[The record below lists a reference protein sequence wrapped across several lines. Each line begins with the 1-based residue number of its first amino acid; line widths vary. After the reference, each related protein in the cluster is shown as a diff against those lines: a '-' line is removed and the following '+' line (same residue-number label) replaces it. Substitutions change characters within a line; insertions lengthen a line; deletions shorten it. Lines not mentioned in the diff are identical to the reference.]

1 MFYYCADWEC
11 FLITYTVYYFPEY
24 LYKKKKN
31 TMKGSLKPKALLLQI
46 SAWLYQTKSAR
57 KMMFIFGLQSHQAR
71 IALKSAINDSQWNR
85 FF

>member
-1 MFYYCADWEC
+1 
-11 FLITYTVYYFPEY
+11 
-24 LYKKKKN
+24 
-31 TMKGSLKPKALLLQI
+31 MKGSLKPKALLLQI